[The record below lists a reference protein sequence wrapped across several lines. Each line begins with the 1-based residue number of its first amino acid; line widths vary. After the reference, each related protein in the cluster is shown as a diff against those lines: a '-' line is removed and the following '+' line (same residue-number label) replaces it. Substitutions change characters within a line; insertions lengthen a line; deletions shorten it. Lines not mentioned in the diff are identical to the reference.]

1 MIIPLLYCGDSNGAA
16 IGSPLQSPTNTNID
30 INRHKISS
38 DSTFMIIKRYRLV
51 VALAAA
57 SLLTAQQ
64 IMIWNSS
71 ALGIF
76 AGPAREFSS
85 LPTIIGTVDQHQ
97 QPSYQDREQRFARLL
112 SKPTEIYVLGER
124 NSGTNYVSKS

>member
-1 MIIPLLYCGDSNGAA
+1 
-16 IGSPLQSPTNTNID
+16 
-30 INRHKISS
+30 
-38 DSTFMIIKRYRLV
+38 MIIKRYRLV

-71 ALGIF
+71 ALALGIF